1 MNKESMSRR
10 EALKLG
16 ALGTAGFAMLGASNA
31 MAAAPTEKDVKF
43 DEEYDVI
50 VIGTGFAGLA
60 AAAKA
65 AERGYKVLILE
76 KMGRIGGNS
85 VINGGGMAV
94 PNSSWQ
100 KKYGIEDSG
109 EKFIK
114 DCLKAGLGINHVELL
129 ETIVKRSQDALDFSI
144 KCGAKWQDV
153 KPAWFGGHS
162 VPRSLV
168 TDNMSGSGVI
178 KPMHEFV
185 EKLPGCKIMT
195 RAKMDDFVMS
205 SDGTSVV
212 GVTVRINYRFDNKLY
227 SDDVENKTGEK
238 KVYKAKKGV
247 VLASGGFSMD
257 KEYRKIQDPRMTPDM
272 DSTNHDGATAGALL
286 KAFQIGALPV
296 HISWIQ
302 EGPWASPDERGFG
315 VAPLLTQQGLFK
327 FGVAVDVRNGKR
339 FMNEMADRKT
349 RADAEYVILREAP
362 KMYPVAIG
370 TYNTFEEQIY
380 PQIEKGLSGGVM
392 KKFDT
397 LDALAANYKI
407 PADALKETIKKY
419 NEAVKAGTEDEFKKQ
434 TLKGDSLKDLKG
446 GDPIDMKGPFYAIR
460 LCPKPHHTMG
470 GLQINTKAQ
479 VISGNTNKPIPGLYA
494 AGEVTGGTHGASRLG
509 TVAVTDCLTFGMI
522 AGENI

>member
-10 EALKLG
+10 DALKLG
-16 ALGTAGFAMLGASNA
+16 ALGTAGLAMLSASNA

-50 VIGTGFAGLA
+50 VIGTGFAGLS

-85 VINGGGMAV
+85 VINGGGMAI
-94 PNSSWQ
+94 PNSTWQ

-109 EKFIK
+109 EKFIA

-162 VPRSLV
+162 APRTLV
-168 TDNMSGSGVI
+168 TENMSGSGVI

-195 RAKMDDFVMS
+195 RTKMDDFVMS
-205 SDGTSVV
+205 NDGLSVL
-212 GVTVRINYRFDNKLY
+212 GVTARINYRFDNKLL
-227 SDDVENKTGEK
+227 SDDMENKSGEK
-238 KVYKAKKGV
+238 KVYRAKKGV
-247 VLASGGFSMD
+247 ILASGGFSMD
-257 KEYRKIQDPRMTPDM
+257 KIYRKLQDPRITEDQ
-272 DSTNHDGATAGALL
+272 DATNHDGATAGALL
-286 KAFQIGALPV
+286 KAFQIGAFPV
-296 HISWIQ
+296 HIDWIQ
-302 EGPWASPDERGFG
+302 QGPWASPDERGFG
-315 VAPLLTQQGLFK
+315 VAPLLTQQGLFVL
-327 FGVAVDVRNGKR
+327 GVAVDVRNGKR

-362 KMYPVAIG
+362 KAYPVVIG
-370 TYNTFEEQIY
+370 TYNTFGEQIY
-380 PQIEKGLSGGVM
+380 PQIEKGIQGGVM

-419 NEAVKAGTEDEFKKQ
+419 NEDAKNGVEDQFKKQ
-434 TLKGDSLKDLKG
+434 TLKDMKG
-446 GDPIDMKGPFYAIR
+446 KEAIEMKGPFYAIR
-460 LCPKPHHTMG
+460 LMPKPHHTMG

-479 VISGNTNKPIPGLYA
+479 VISANTGKPIPGLFA

-522 AGENI
+522 AGETI